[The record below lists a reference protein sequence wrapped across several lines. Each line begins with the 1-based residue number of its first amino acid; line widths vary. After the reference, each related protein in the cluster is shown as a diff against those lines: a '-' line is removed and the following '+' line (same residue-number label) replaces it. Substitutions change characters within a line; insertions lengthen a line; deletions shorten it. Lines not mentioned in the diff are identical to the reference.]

1 MESTQNK
8 NSKWKRFGA
17 AFWETIKAIGH
28 GDILLRLRV
37 DKFLPCILYIFLLS
51 MISIFMSY
59 KVEQTML
66 IREKNKTRIEA
77 LKIFKAQKT
86 CEIVS
91 LDRISTVEAML
102 EELGSD
108 IKQPEKPADRL
119 KR

>member
-8 NSKWKRFGA
+8 NSKWKRFGS

-66 IREKNKTRIEA
+66 IREKNKTKIEN

-91 LDRISTVEAML
+91 LDRISTVESML
-102 EELGSD
+102 EELGSE

>member
-1 MESTQNK
+1 
-8 NSKWKRFGA
+8 
-17 AFWETIKAIGH
+17 
-28 GDILLRLRV
+28 
-37 DKFLPCILYIFLLS
+37 
-51 MISIFMSY
+51 
-59 KVEQTML
+59 ML

>member
-1 MESTQNK
+1 MESTQQK
-8 NSKWKRFGA
+8 NSKWKRFGS

-59 KVEQTML
+59 TVEQTML
-66 IREKNKTRIEA
+66 IREKNKTKIEA

-119 KR
+119 KK

>member
-1 MESTQNK
+1 
-8 NSKWKRFGA
+8 
-17 AFWETIKAIGH
+17 
-28 GDILLRLRV
+28 
-37 DKFLPCILYIFLLS
+37 
-51 MISIFMSY
+51 
-59 KVEQTML
+59 ML
-66 IREKNKTRIEA
+66 IREKNKTKIEN

-91 LDRISTVEAML
+91 LDRISTVETML

>member
-51 MISIFMSY
+51 MISIFMS
-59 KVEQTML
+59 
-66 IREKNKTRIEA
+66 
-77 LKIFKAQKT
+77 
-86 CEIVS
+86 
-91 LDRISTVEAML
+91 
-102 EELGSD
+102 
-108 IKQPEKPADRL
+108 
-119 KR
+119 

>member
-1 MESTQNK
+1 
-8 NSKWKRFGA
+8 
-17 AFWETIKAIGH
+17 
-28 GDILLRLRV
+28 
-37 DKFLPCILYIFLLS
+37 

-66 IREKNKTRIEA
+66 IREKNKTKIEN

-91 LDRISTVEAML
+91 LDRISTVETML

-119 KR
+119 KREDGKRQQHRKQRQTQEQQAPMGLLLGVYSGIHSSHCAHYLS